1 MSALN
6 LNKINND
13 NFEKNSGVMEKL
25 LILYINDGISADFED
40 IMKKGY
46 EEMAEINLEYSKIG
60 FEYMLDD
67 VNEYEAWICGV
78 WLFKWQIL
86 W

>member
-1 MSALN
+1 MSIIN
-6 LNKINND
+6 ISHIKNEKIRNI
-13 NFEKNSGVMEKL
+13 KKKKIIKSSGVMEKS
-25 LILYINDGISADFED
+25 LIQYINEGISAEFER

-46 EEMAEINLEYSKIG
+46 EDMAEINLEYSKIG

-78 WLFKWQIL
+78 
-86 W
+86 